1 MKTNTIEKMVCCVVA
16 ASMLATSFADSYG
29 TEHTATSGGIT
40 WTYVYA
46 TYTTPSWSGNVIG
59 IDRKSGG
66 ASYQDA
72 AISTSTSG
80 QITIPSSLGGSKIT
94 GIGEFAFND
103 CAKITRVTIPSS
115 ITAIRDYAFMGCSK
129 LTTFVFQ
136 GSKAP
141 SLGYVSTHADG
152 SKLGYAFISSW
163 DKATIYVY
171 PSSSGWGVAIP
182 GKWMGLNIAYLKSVN
197 FDANGGSVSADTRWL
212 VDGDKVGSLPTPTR
226 ANATFNGWY
235 TEKTGGTKISSNTTV
250 SKNTTYYAQWT
261 MNLYTVQFN
270 ANGGSGEMANQ
281 AFVYGTS
288 QNLSANAFT
297 RIGYTFQGWATSAD
311 GVKVYDD
318 LQSVNNL
325 TTTANGTVNLYAVWL
340 ANNYSVQFN
349 ANGGSGTMADQEFAF
364 WVSQDLSS
372 NAFSRVGYTFEGWAT
387 SVDGAKV
394 YSDRQCVY
402 NLTETANETVNLYAV
417 WTDGPSVAV
426 TARPRY
432 PWNGKVDVDATI
444 GGNELRKYLVSVE
457 AKDIDGGTNLP
468 VNIGPY
474 LVNPGEHRF
483 TWDTDADITGD
494 CELTNVAVSVNVD
507 DGLLVSA
514 KKVLPLEV
522 VGYTGIETL
531 TNVPVLVRLSESIEG
546 FRYADFA
553 DANGSDLIFTDES
566 GIEVYP
572 HEIDEWHVGGESL
585 VWVKLPTMTNGTRF
599 KAAYGNSQLITL
611 NSQLSSHDVWSGY
624 AGVWHMNEDSGTAYD
639 SSVFGLNAL
648 PAKGDNEFAD
658 TSEMVA
664 YEEGACGRA
673 RVNCSTM
680 PTSANNWMTYGN
692 FMLVP
697 GYDSMVLGS
706 KFVASAW
713 INGRVIKN
721 YPRIFSRKNV
731 IEDLGG
737 FELSI
742 NDYGKCDV
750 RGGTSVCTA
759 GIDVPPYSNEW
770 IQVAFSI
777 DGDVVNCYTN
787 GVLSGTSSGK
797 IASTYD
803 NGFPLGI
810 GNKPNGSNPSFFGQ
824 YDEVRLRGGSLSAD
838 RIKVDYD
845 MIKNQ
850 NFLNYGPVENGI
862 EVE

>member
-1 MKTNTIEKMVCCVVA
+1 MPDQMIYTDETTNLTA
-16 ASMLATSFADSYG
+16 NAYSRSGYSFAGWS
-29 TEHTATSGGIT
+29 TS
-40 WTYVYA
+40 
-46 TYTTPSWSGNVIG
+46 
-59 IDRKSGG
+59 SGG
-66 ASYQDA
+66 AVKYANKASVKNLD
-72 AISTSTSG
+72 
-80 QITIPSSLGGSKIT
+80 T
-94 GIGEFAFND
+94 GINATVNLYAVWTANSYSVKFN
-103 CAKITRVTIPSS
+103 P
-115 ITAIRDYAFMGCSK
+115 
-129 LTTFVFQ
+129 
-136 GSKAP
+136 
-141 SLGYVSTHADG
+141 
-152 SKLGYAFISSW
+152 
-163 DKATIYVY
+163 
-171 PSSSGWGVAIP
+171 
-182 GKWMGLNIAYLKSVN
+182 
-197 FDANGGSVSADTRWL
+197 NGGA
-212 VDGDKVGSLPTPTR
+212 
-226 ANATFNGWY
+226 
-235 TEKTGGTKISSNTTV
+235 
-250 SKNTTYYAQWT
+250 
-261 MNLYTVQFN
+261 
-270 ANGGSGEMANQ
+270 GEMANQ
-281 AFVYGTS
+281 EFVYGAA
-288 QNLSANAFT
+288 QNLTANAFT
-297 RIGYTFQGWATSAD
+297 RTGYTFQGWTTSAD
-311 GVKVYDD
+311 GAKVYDD
-318 LQSVNNL
+318 KQSVNNL
-325 TTTANGTVNLYAVWL
+325 TTTANGTVNLYAVWV

-372 NAFSRVGYTFEGWAT
+372 NAFSRVGYTVEGWAT
-387 SVDGAKV
+387 SADGAKV

-402 NLTETANETVNLYAV
+402 NLTKTANEIVNLYAV

-706 KFVASAW
+706 KFVASVW
-713 INGRVIKN
+713 IKGRVIKN
-721 YPRIFSRKNV
+721 YPRILSRKNV

-824 YDEVRLRGGSLSAD
+824 YDEVRLRGGALSAD

-850 NFLNYGPVENGI
+850 NFLNYGPVESGRWAQ
-862 EVE
+862 E